1 MKRSISIFGATGSI
15 GESTFDLIVRAG
27 GADTFRTVALT
38 GSGNIARLAEMARTL
53 RAELAVTADP
63 ARLADLR
70 DALAGSGI
78 AVAAGPDAIAEAADR
93 PADWTMSAI
102 VGAAGLVP
110 GLRAL
115 RHGRTLALANK
126 ESLVTAGPLLLATA
140 KRHGATILPVDSE
153 HSAVFQALTGEDIT
167 AVERVIITAS
177 GGPFRDWPLERLR
190 AATVAQ
196 AKAHP
201 NWSMGNRISID
212 SASMFN
218 KALELIETRE
228 YFGFAPDMIEAVVHP
243 QSIVH
248 ALVGFRDGA
257 VMAHLGPPDMR
268 HAIGFALNFPD
279 RAALPVARLD
289 LAQLGSL
296 TFQAPDPE
304 RFPALRLAREVMQ
317 TRGMAGAAF
326 NAAKETALDHFMAGG
341 IGFLDMASLVE
352 ATLARLSS
360 DTGLGNAA
368 TTLEDVLSM
377 DHLARVRA
385 DELARALNKNR

>member
-1 MKRSISIFGATGSI
+1 
-15 GESTFDLIVRAG
+15 
-27 GADTFRTVALT
+27 
-38 GSGNIARLAEMARTL
+38 
-53 RAELAVTADP
+53 
-63 ARLADLR
+63 
-70 DALAGSGI
+70 
-78 AVAAGPDAIAEAADR
+78 
-93 PADWTMSAI
+93 
-102 VGAAGLVP
+102 
-110 GLRAL
+110 
-115 RHGRTLALANK
+115 
-126 ESLVTAGPLLLATA
+126 
-140 KRHGATILPVDSE
+140 
-153 HSAVFQALTGEDIT
+153 
-167 AVERVIITAS
+167 
-177 GGPFRDWPLERLR
+177 
-190 AATVAQ
+190 
-196 AKAHP
+196 
-201 NWSMGNRISID
+201 
-212 SASMFN
+212 
-218 KALELIETRE
+218 
-228 YFGFAPDMIEAVVHP
+228 
-243 QSIVH
+243 
-248 ALVGFRDGA
+248 
-257 VMAHLGPPDMR
+257 MAHLSPPDMR